1 MKDEE
6 FMAGDGA
13 RLTHYTTP
21 ALCTELHPTAQHST
35 ALSRE
40 TLSLGPHSSPGSQ
53 LTAWRPVS
61 PGTAHMGLAS
71 WLLTDYLAPPIWH

>member
-13 RLTHYTTP
+13 RLTQYTTQ

-35 ALSRE
+35 VQRD
-40 TLSLGPHSSPGSQ
+40 TFTGSTFLPWQ
-53 LTAWRPVS
+53 SADCLPASFTWHRPYGS
-61 PGTAHMGLAS
+61 GILAVN
-71 WLLTDYLAPPIWH
+71 